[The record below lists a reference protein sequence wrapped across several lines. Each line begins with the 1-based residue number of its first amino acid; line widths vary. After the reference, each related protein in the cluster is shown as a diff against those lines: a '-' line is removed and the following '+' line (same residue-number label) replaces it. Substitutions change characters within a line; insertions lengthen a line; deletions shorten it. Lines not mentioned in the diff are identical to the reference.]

1 MATGNA
7 SREKR
12 SLRSQLFI
20 RVEREGDYVPNTV
33 HEPDRATFLKNAG
46 IGLTATTLVAGSLAA
61 RPAMAAPPGGPPMAA
76 NTPAQALT
84 LLKEGN
90 ARFVADRPTVG
101 PMTHL
106 VAELANGQ
114 NPFAIVLG
122 CSDSRVPIDTI
133 FDQSPGNVF
142 VVRVAGNFLNDD
154 GLGSIEYGVMVLKS
168 KLIVVLGHS
177 KCGAVTAAV
186 SFVKDGTTQPGNI
199 QKLVTALAPSAQ
211 ATQGADG
218 DWVANAI
225 IENVKLNVQ
234 AMTQRSKIVADAVT
248 SGDVAVVGGIYDL
261 HTGSVV
267 FA

>member
-1 MATGNA
+1 VSN
-7 SREKR
+7 
-12 SLRSQLFI
+12 L
-20 RVEREGDYVPNTV
+20 V
-33 HEPDRATFLKNAG
+33 HEPDRATFLKSAG
-46 IGLTATTLVAGSLAA
+46 IGLTTTLVAGSFAQPAIAA
-61 RPAMAAPPGGPPMAA
+61 APGGPPMAA

-90 ARFVADRPTVG
+90 ARFVADRPSVV
-101 PMTHL
+101 PLTHR

-142 VVRVAGNFLNDD
+142 VVRVAGNFLTDD
-154 GLGSIEYGVMVLKS
+154 GLGSIEYGVLVLKS

-177 KCGAVTAAV
+177 KCGAVSAAV

-199 QKLVTALAPSAQ
+199 QKLVTALAPAAQ

-218 DWVANAI
+218 DWVANAV

-234 AMTQRSKIVADAVT
+234 AMTQRSKIVSDAVT
-248 SGDVAVVGGIYDL
+248 AGDLAVVGGIYDL